1 MRTRFRGRKGYWQQT
16 KTHLKFF
23 KMSRLPAPAKL
34 YSYTRALRSNSD
46 YARRMRLVS
55 ASIFGEP
62 KRPTDKDTMRVVT
75 MMSRKPYEERKEIV
89 EYYPAHEQTTK
100 LMRRLRFYGLYRDE
114 HQDFK
119 AEMERLRKI
128 RGKSRNRKG
137 KDFYDPVEPDE

>member
-1 MRTRFRGRKGYWQQT
+1 
-16 KTHLKFF
+16 
-23 KMSRLPAPAKL
+23 MSRLPAPAKL
-34 YSYTRALRSNSD
+34 YSYARALRSNSD